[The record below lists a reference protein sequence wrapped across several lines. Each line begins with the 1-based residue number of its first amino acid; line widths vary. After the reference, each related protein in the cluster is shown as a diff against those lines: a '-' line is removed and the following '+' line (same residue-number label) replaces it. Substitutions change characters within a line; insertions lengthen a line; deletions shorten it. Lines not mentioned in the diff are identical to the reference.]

1 MFEAIRSGSADL
13 TLEVTLE
20 RLGGHPGVDGLAL
33 IGSEARGERKPES
46 DVDLL
51 VVLAT
56 RAKEVAYATGSP
68 FEVVFTT
75 IGGRPADVIVSTA
88 PDLAAVLD
96 RDWSDSVGHA
106 RESLV
111 RWIAE
116 GKLLVDRTGLLG
128 KIAARA
134 SAAPPRAWD
143 GDAQRAA
150 WWSVNFSVAKTR
162 RYASSAE
169 DLYRTAAEWTVAALT
184 DEALRAYFTV
194 RGLPWR
200 GEKQALEHWSAED
213 ASFHS
218 LVRTLFAAADLD
230 RRVEAAARLAEAALA
245 PVGGLWETGTG
256 PRSTVWEALISGA

>member
-13 TLEVTLE
+13 PLDVVLEH
-20 RLGGHPGVDGLAL
+20 LGDHPGVDGLAL
-33 IGSEARGERKPES
+33 IGSEARDERNPQS

-56 RAKEVAYATGSP
+56 KTQEVAYAPGCP

-75 IGGRPADVIVSTA
+75 IGGRPADVIVSTG
-88 PDLAAVLD
+88 PDLGEVLD
-96 RDWSDSVGHA
+96 RDWSDSGGHA
-106 RESLV
+106 IESLV

-116 GKLLVDRTGLLG
+116 GKVLVDRSGLLG
-128 KIAARA
+128 KVAARA
-134 SAAPPRAWD
+134 SATAPRAWD
-143 GDAQRAA
+143 GDARHTV

-162 RYASSAE
+162 RYASSR
-169 DLYRTAAEWTVAALT
+169 DDVYRAAAEWTVRALT

-200 GEKQALEHWSAED
+200 GEKQALEHWSTD
-213 ASFHS
+213 DPSFHT
-218 LVRTLFAAADLD
+218 LVRTLFDAADLD

-245 PVGGLWETGTG
+245 PVGGLWEAGTG
-256 PRSTVWEALISGA
+256 PRSTVWESLISGA